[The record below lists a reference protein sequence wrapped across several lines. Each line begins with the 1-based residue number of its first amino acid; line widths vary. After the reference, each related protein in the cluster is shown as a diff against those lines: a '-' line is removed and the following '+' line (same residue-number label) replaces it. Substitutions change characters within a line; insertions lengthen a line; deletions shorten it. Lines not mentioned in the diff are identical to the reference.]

1 MLSGFCFIKNSP
13 GVATCPRTGL
23 GETDLLVNGVG
34 MNATGVADLYGG
46 RWVALKN
53 FKKPV
58 KPVIR
63 AWLTIPKTT
72 LE

>member
-53 FKKPV
+53 FKK
-58 KPVIR
+58 
-63 AWLTIPKTT
+63 TS
-72 LE
+72 